1 MDPYIAYT
9 VSFDTVSKG
18 HTTHTDRLDFIISC
32 RALLDILVH
41 SVVIPKKHW
50 KSVQTLYL
58 KVFKDVP
65 VDHQFEPW
73 FVSNEKRLR
82 LLLQS
87 NQWPDNLKTHKVGSF
102 TIHNLIDVHDDVI
115 SWIVLNLLKIH
126 FLAPDTL
133 IPDFMR
139 ASYGDLYL
147 INLIVRNDWL
157 AWYEEERD
165 SIYLKGDI
173 ASECLHTL
181 IHEMGH
187 RYWKLFMSDKLK
199 SNWIQYHKAQK
210 KKAASKNL
218 SIQKG
223 DVFPFEV
230 QSIHNPVVK
239 SYDEVSLII
248 CGGTDPSTVLE
259 IPMDG
264 STGYDLPKI
273 LRTIH
278 KTRYFPNA
286 YAASSPEEHFCES
299 VAYMATGS
307 LKGLMKDEYI
317 NVISH
322 V

>member
-1 MDPYIAYT
+1 MDPYTAYT

-18 HTTHTDRLDFIISC
+18 QTTHTDRLDFILAC
-32 RALLDILVH
+32 RALLDTLVH
-41 SVVIPKKHW
+41 SIAIPKKHW
-50 KSVQTLYL
+50 KSIQNLYV
-58 KVFKDVP
+58 KVFKVLPLDS
-65 VDHQFEPW
+65 QFEPW

-87 NQWPDNLKTHKVGSF
+87 NLWPANLKVHKAGSF
-102 TIHNLIDVHDDVI
+102 TIHNPIDVSDDVVSSI
-115 SWIVLNLLKIH
+115 MLSLLKIH

-139 ASYGDLYL
+139 AAYGDVYL
-147 INLIVRNDWL
+147 VNNISRNDWW
-157 AWYEEERD
+157 AWYEDERD
-165 SIYLKGDI
+165 SIYLRGDL
-173 ASECLHTL
+173 ASDCLQTL
-181 IHEMGH
+181 IHEISH

-199 SNWIQYHKAQK
+199 SDWIRYHKTQK
-210 KKAASKNL
+210 KKAASKTL
-218 SIQKG
+218 CIQTG

-230 QSIHNPVVK
+230 SGIHHPVVK
-239 SYDEVSLII
+239 SYSGEYLII
-248 CGGTDPSTVLE
+248 HDSTDSSSVLE

-264 STGYDLPKI
+264 STHYDIAKI
-273 LRTIH
+273 LRAIN

-286 YAASSPEEHFCES
+286 YAASSPEEHFCEC